1 MANKQ
6 ALRDL
11 QTRLALRMQQV
22 RTEKP
27 GVSWLAVDSGGQG
40 LLLALRQAGEIA
52 DLGALLP
59 VPHTRP
65 WLAGVVNLRG
75 GVCTVV
81 DLARFLGL
89 RAAGSVALGAV
100 GPQSR
105 LVAFNAA
112 LGLNGALLVDRLEGL
127 RHAADLQVE
136 PETPD
141 NQNRPAFAL
150 ARWRDAAGKVWQE
163 LDLAELARQPQFLA
177 ITA

>member
-11 QTRLALRMQQV
+11 QTRLVLRMQQV
-22 RTEKP
+22 RTEKA

-52 DLGALLP
+52 DLGELLP

-81 DLARFLGL
+81 DLACYLGL
-89 RAAGSVALGAV
+89 RVAGGGAV

-136 PETPD
+136 PETAD
-141 NQNRPAFAL
+141 NENRPAFAL

>member
-22 RTEKP
+22 KTEQP

-40 LLLALRQAGEIA
+40 LLLALRQAGEISA
-52 DLGALLP
+52 VGALVP

-75 GVCTVV
+75 GVFTVV

-89 RAAGSVALGAV
+89 RAAGAPAARE
-100 GPQSR
+100 PAR

-112 LGLNGALLVDRLEGL
+112 LGVNGALLVDRLEGL
-127 RHAADLQVE
+127 RHAADLRQVE
-136 PETPD
+136 ESAD
-141 NQNRPAFAL
+141 NEARPAFAM
-150 ARWRDAAGKVWQE
+150 ARWRDAAGRVWQE
-163 LDLAELARQPQFLA
+163 LDLAELAKQPQFLA
-177 ITA
+177 VTG